1 MNTVKELRTA
11 AKMSQKKFASYLGI
25 PLANIQNWEKEI
37 HTPPAYVVTLITRVM
52 KNDGFLGNALTPQQ
66 IDAIRQTKA
75 TLAIENLELSD
86 IAVMNLQ
93 KMARGEMSLDEYQ
106 IDLKQK
112 YINHEPYI

>member
-25 PLANIQNWEKEI
+25 PVANIQNWEKEI
-37 HTPPAYVVTLITRVM
+37 HNPPAYVITLITRVM
-52 KNDGFLGNALTPQQ
+52 KNDGYLGNELTPQQ

-75 TLAIENLELSD
+75 TLAIENLEISD
-86 IAVMNLQ
+86 TAVLNLQ

-106 IDLKQK
+106 VDLKQR
-112 YINHEPYI
+112 YINHEPY